1 MGSGDNSD
9 HILQSFLRNLENFLA
24 EIEISWCF
32 HDTISLVPLFL
43 TTLTKFTR
51 SRWVGGGGEGRGTLL
66 YFTWKGFV
74 LPNSVISWLSKIKRD
89 NNSII
94 KCLELGMSTHK
105 KAWMVCG
112 YLWWTASMLSVNSKY
127 CFKYYMWLHWVD
139 LPQSKTLFWLNWEVS
154 WISQWVRVSIK
165 P

>member
-43 TTLTKFTR
+43 TTLAKFTR
-51 SRWVGGGGEGRGTLL
+51 SRWVGGEGRGALL

-74 LPNSVISWLSKIKRD
+74 LPNSVSFPGFPKLKGITTPPSNVLNRECQHTRK
-89 NNSII
+89 
-94 KCLELGMSTHK
+94 LE
-105 KAWMVCG
+105 WCVN
-112 YLWWTASMLSVNSKY
+112 LWWTISMLSVNSKY
-127 CFKYYMWLHWVD
+127 CFKCNMWLHWVD
-139 LPQSKTLFWLNWEVS
+139 LPPNQRHYLG
-154 WISQWVRVSIK
+154 
-165 P
+165 